1 MSAWNFRVARS
12 GGYDNL
18 VIFMKHSLLLLF
30 APLLLA
36 QEPAQEKVDL

>member
-1 MSAWNFRVARS
+1 
-12 GGYDNL
+12 
-18 VIFMKHSLLLLF
+18 MKHSLLLLF